1 MSRAARAALASI
13 ALIGAMALAS
23 GSAAAKSK
31 GVTGPGCNPARFA
44 VAHRA
49 GGVALKP
56 QPTGAPTSCMT
67 FTGPTTDSAAIGVTG
82 TGKRVALTSG
92 DFSCYRVSALS
103 AAPAYSSTARQQY
116 HATTVRYGRNRLP
129 SGSSSRAVGI
139 GTFQASP

>member
-56 QPTGAPTSCMT
+56 QPTGAPTPCMT

-82 TGKRVALTSG
+82 TGTVFYAPIEQTDPNPVPAPEKIVLPTIVA
-92 DFSCYRVSALS
+92 R
-103 AAPAYSSTARQQY
+103 STD
-116 HATTVRYGRNRLP
+116 L
-129 SGSSSRAVGI
+129 
-139 GTFQASP
+139 